1 MHPIYVS
8 TNLLSPLT
16 IRGVT
21 LRNRIGVSPMCQ
33 YCAVDGMLDDWHL
46 VHLGSRAV
54 GGAGVVFVEATAVAA
69 QGRIAPGDSGIWD
82 DRHIEP
88 LKRIANFVHRMG
100 AVAGIQLAHAGRKG
114 SCQPPW
120 SGGKRLK
127 TTEEGGWPIV
137 APSAIPFVEGDPPP
151 HALDEAGIREIV
163 AAFVAAARR
172 AMQAGFRILEIHGAH
187 GYLLHSFLSPLS
199 NHRTDRYG
207 GSLEN
212 RMRLILEVTAALRA
226 VMPDYMPLFTR
237 ISSTDWVDG
246 GWDLEQSIAL
256 AHALKALGV
265 DLLDASSGG
274 AVPTAKIPIA
284 PGFQVPFS
292 SAIRKAT
299 GMLTGAVGRITQ
311 PDQANQI
318 ITAGDADIAFLAIE
332 MLREPYWALKAQ
344 KALGEEAAWPLQYG
358 YAVHRR

>member
-1 MHPIYVS
+1 
-8 TNLLSPLT
+8 
-16 IRGVT
+16 
-21 LRNRIGVSPMCQ
+21 
-33 YCAVDGMLDDWHL
+33 MLDDWHL

-54 GGAGVVFVEATAVAA
+54 GGAGLIFVEATAVTA

-88 LKRIANFVHRMG
+88 MARIASFVHRMG

-120 SGGKRLK
+120 NGGGRLK
-127 TTEEGGWPIV
+127 TADEGGWSIV
-137 APSAIPFVEGDPPP
+137 APSAIPFVDGDPPP

-172 AMQAGFRILEIHGAH
+172 AMQAGFRILEIHSAH
-187 GYLLHSFLSPLS
+187 GYLLHSFLSPLA

-212 RMRLILEVTAALRA
+212 RMRLVLEVAAALRA
-226 VMPDYMPLFTR
+226 VMPDDMPLFTR

-256 AHALKALGV
+256 AHALKAVGV
-265 DLLDASSGG
+265 DLVDASSGG
-274 AVPTAKIPIA
+274 AVPGAKIPVA
-284 PGFQVPFS
+284 PNYQVPFA

-299 GMLTGAVGRITQ
+299 GMLTGAVGMITQ

-318 ITAGDADIAFLAIE
+318 ITSGDADIVFLAKE

-344 KALGEEAAWPLQYG
+344 QSLGGEPAWPLQYG
-358 YAVHRR
+358 YAVRRR